1 MTGLPVAG
9 SAIAATLAGFSA
21 RGPSLMPWPDR
32 VRMAFPF
39 VVGGGLGGAALMS
52 AELVRRSVGAMR
64 GTRAP
69 SEAIVPLAIAGG
81 LAATGWLAFRER
93 KRFLGGMF
101 EQGRRID
108 PGFAT
113 APKSPAVSGGPGS
126 LVSFASAGREGARFL
141 GSVTTPAD
149 VREVMGAERDK
160 DPIRVLVGYDAAGT
174 TGDRVD
180 LAMAELRR
188 TGAFDRSVLL
198 VECPAG
204 TGFANPTP
212 ADIVEILTSGD
223 CATVVVGYG
232 LLPSFLSL
240 DRVDV
245 GVRTQHALLEAIAL
259 ECANGGPRLLLYGE
273 SLGARVQQA
282 ALRRTVHDLERLG
295 IDRVLWVGTPG
306 GAEPCWGPS
315 ITLDNPTQIPV
326 DAHGAAVWLLEHDG
340 DPVVRLAADLTWRRP
355 EWLSGPRGRSVPPEM
370 AWRPVVTYA
379 QVLVDT
385 IFAQNVKPGDF
396 HSHGHDY
403 RADLGAVV
411 AAAYDLDVSADQAVR
426 LEERLRSQEVAR
438 AARIDGTLPSG
449 L

>member
-1 MTGLPVAG
+1 
-9 SAIAATLAGFSA
+9 
-21 RGPSLMPWPDR
+21 MPWPDR
-32 VRMAFPF
+32 VRAAFPF
-39 VVGGGLGGAALMS
+39 VVGGGIGGAAIVS
-52 AELVRRSVGAMR
+52 TELLRRSVGALR
-64 GTRAP
+64 GTRTP
-69 SEAIVPLAIAGG
+69 SEALVPLAVAGG
-81 LAATGWLAFRER
+81 LVATGWLAFRER
-93 KRFLGGMF
+93 KRFLAGMF

-108 PGFAT
+108 PGFAA
-113 APKSPAVSGGPGS
+113 APQSPMVSGGPGS
-126 LVSFASAGREGARFL
+126 LVPFASAGREGARFL

-149 VREVMGAERDK
+149 VREVSGTERAM
-160 DPIRVLVGYDAAGT
+160 DPIRVFVGYDAAAT
-174 TGDRVD
+174 TDKRVD

-188 TGAFDRSVLL
+188 TGAFERSVLL

-240 DRVDV
+240 DRVEV
-245 GVRTQHALLEAIAL
+245 GVRTQHALLEAIAR
-259 ECANGGPRLLLYGE
+259 ECAGGGPRVLLYGE

-282 ALRRTVHDLERLG
+282 SLPGTVDDLARLG

-315 ITLDNPTQIPV
+315 ITLDNPTQIPA
-326 DAHGAAVWLLEHDG
+326 DSHDAAVWLLEHDG

-355 EWLSGPRGRSVPPEM
+355 DWLSGPRGRSVPEEM

-385 IFAQNVKPGDF
+385 MFAQNVKPGDF
-396 HSHGHDY
+396 QSHGHDY

-411 AAAYDLDVSADQAVR
+411 AAAYGLEVSADQAVR

-438 AARIDGTLPSG
+438 AARIDGTVPSG

>member
-1 MTGLPVAG
+1 
-9 SAIAATLAGFSA
+9 
-21 RGPSLMPWPDR
+21 MPWPDR
-32 VRMAFPF
+32 VRAAFPF
-39 VVGGGLGGAALMS
+39 VVGGGIGGAAIVS
-52 AELVRRSVGAMR
+52 TALVRRSVGALR
-64 GTRAP
+64 GTRTP
-69 SEAIVPLAIAGG
+69 SEALVPLAIAGA
-81 LAATGWLAFRER
+81 LFASGWLAFRER
-93 KRFLGGMF
+93 KRFLAGMF

-113 APKSPAVSGGPGS
+113 TPQSPMVSGGPGS
-126 LVSFASAGREGARFL
+126 LVPFASAGREGARFL

-149 VREVMGAERDK
+149 VREVLGTERMM
-160 DPIRVLVGYDAAGT
+160 DPIRVFVGYDAAAT
-174 TGDRVD
+174 AEERVD

-188 TGAFDRSVLL
+188 TGAFERSLLL

-212 ADIVEILTSGD
+212 ADIVETLTSGD

-240 DRVDV
+240 DRVQV
-245 GVRTQHALLEAIAL
+245 GVRTQHALLEAIAR
-259 ECANGGPRLLLYGE
+259 ECAGGGPRVVLYGE

-282 ALRRTVHDLERLG
+282 ALPGAVDDLARLG

-315 ITLDNPTQIPV
+315 ITLDNPTQIPA
-326 DAHGAAVWLLEHDG
+326 DGHDAAVWLLEHDG

-355 EWLSGPRGRSVPPEM
+355 AWLSGPRGRSVPEDM

-385 IFAQNVKPGDF
+385 MFAQNVKPGDF
-396 HSHGHDY
+396 QSHGHDY

-411 AAAYDLDVSADQAVR
+411 AAAYDLGVSPDQAVR

-438 AARIDGTLPSG
+438 AARIDGLVPSG

>member
-1 MTGLPVAG
+1 
-9 SAIAATLAGFSA
+9 
-21 RGPSLMPWPDR
+21 MPWPDR
-32 VRMAFPF
+32 VRTAFPF
-39 VVGGGLGGAALMS
+39 VIGGGLGGAAIAS
-52 AELVRRSVGAMR
+52 TELVRRSVGALR
-64 GTRAP
+64 GTRKP
-69 SEAIVPLAIAGG
+69 SEALVPLAIAGG

-93 KRFLGGMF
+93 KRFLAGMF

-108 PGFAT
+108 PGFAA
-113 APKSPAVSGGPGS
+113 APQSPLVSGGPGS
-126 LVSFASAGREGARFL
+126 LVPFASAGREGARFL

-149 VREVMGAERDK
+149 VREVTGAEREK
-160 DPIRVLVGYDAAGT
+160 DPIRVFVGYDAAGT
-174 TGDRVD
+174 AEERVG

-188 TGAFDRSVLL
+188 TGAFERSVLV

-240 DRVDV
+240 DRVAV
-245 GVRTQHALLEAIAL
+245 GVRTQHALLEAIAQ
-259 ECANGGPRLLLYGE
+259 ECANGGPRVVLYGE

-282 ALRRTVHDLERLG
+282 ALPKAVHDLERLG

-306 GAEPCWGPS
+306 GAGTGWGPS
-315 ITLDNPTQIPV
+315 ITLDNPSQIPA
-326 DAHGAAVWLLEHDG
+326 DPRGASVWLLEHDG

-355 EWLSGPRGRSVPPEM
+355 EWLSGPRGRSVPAEM

-385 IFAQNVKPGDF
+385 MFAQNVKPGDF
-396 HSHGHDY
+396 QSHGHDY

-411 AAAYDLDVSADQAVR
+411 AAAYDLDVTPDQAVR